1 MAFEIEVDREHIENT
16 LSVTYTMG
24 QINSYMEIIR
34 ELKEIPEDN
43 VVDIRKTIGR
53 LQDRI
58 QMLLALNP
66 EAKLELET
74 ERSEELKVDK
84 NK

>member
-1 MAFEIEVDREHIENT
+1 MAFEIEVDREHIEDT

-66 EAKLELET
+66 KAKLELET
-74 ERSEELKVDK
+74 EWSGMA
-84 NK
+84 

>member
-1 MAFEIEVDREHIENT
+1 MAFEIEVEREHIENT

-43 VVDIRKTIGR
+43 VVDVRKTIGR

-74 ERSEELKVDK
+74 ERSEGLKV
-84 NK
+84 

>member
-34 ELKEIPEDN
+34 ELKEIPEEN

-74 ERSEELKVDK
+74 ERSEGLKV
-84 NK
+84 

>member
-74 ERSEELKVDK
+74 ERSEGLNRQK
-84 NK
+84 

>member
-34 ELKEIPEDN
+34 ELKEIPEND
-43 VVDIRKTIGR
+43 VVNIKETIGR

-66 EAKLELET
+66 KAELELKT
-74 ERSEELKVDK
+74 STPEEFKI
-84 NK
+84 

>member
-43 VVDIRKTIGR
+43 VVDIRKTIRR

-74 ERSEELKVDK
+74 ERSEGLKV
-84 NK
+84 

>member
-43 VVDIRKTIGR
+43 VVDIRKTIWR
-53 LQDRI
+53 LRDRI

-74 ERSEELKVDK
+74 ERSEGLKV
-84 NK
+84 

>member
-1 MAFEIEVDREHIENT
+1 MAFEIEVNREHIEDT
-16 LSVTYTMG
+16 LCVTYTMG

-43 VVDIRKTIGR
+43 VVDIRKTIWR

-74 ERSEELKVDK
+74 ERSEGLKV
-84 NK
+84 

>member
-74 ERSEELKVDK
+74 ERSEGLNV
-84 NK
+84 

>member
-1 MAFEIEVDREHIENT
+1 MVMAFESEVDREHIENT

-34 ELKEIPEDN
+34 ELREIPEN
-43 VVDIRKTIGR
+43 EEIDIQETIGR

-66 EAKLELET
+66 KAELELKT
-74 ERSEELKVDK
+74 STPEELKI
-84 NK
+84 

>member
-43 VVDIRKTIGR
+43 VFDVRKNIGR

-58 QMLLALNP
+58 QMLLALNL

-74 ERSEELKVDK
+74 EWSGRG
-84 NK
+84 

>member
-43 VVDIRKTIGR
+43 VVDVRKTIGR

-74 ERSEELKVDK
+74 ERSEELKV
-84 NK
+84 

>member
-34 ELKEIPEDN
+34 ELKEIPEND
-43 VVDIRKTIGR
+43 VVNIKETIGR

-58 QMLLALNP
+58 QMLLVLNP
-66 EAKLELET
+66 KAELELKT
-74 ERSEELKVDK
+74 STPEELKI
-84 NK
+84 

>member
-16 LSVTYTMG
+16 LSVTYMMG

-43 VVDIRKTIGR
+43 VVDVRKTIGR

-74 ERSEELKVDK
+74 ERSEGLKI
-84 NK
+84 

>member
-34 ELKEIPEDN
+34 ELKEIPEND
-43 VVDIRKTIGR
+43 VVNIKETIGR
-53 LQDRI
+53 VQDRI

-66 EAKLELET
+66 KAELELKT
-74 ERSEELKVDK
+74 STPEELKI
-84 NK
+84 

>member
-34 ELKEIPEDN
+34 ELKEIPEND
-43 VVDIRKTIGR
+43 VVNIKETIGR

-58 QMLLALNP
+58 QMLLALNQKA
-66 EAKLELET
+66 ELELKT
-74 ERSEELKVDK
+74 STPEELKI
-84 NK
+84 

>member
-34 ELKEIPEDN
+34 ELKEIPEGN

-74 ERSEELKVDK
+74 ERSEGLKV
-84 NK
+84 

>member
-1 MAFEIEVDREHIENT
+1 MVMAFEIEVDREHIENT

-34 ELKEIPEDN
+34 ELKEIPEND
-43 VVDIRKTIGR
+43 VVDIKETIGR

-66 EAKLELET
+66 KAELELKT
-74 ERSEELKVDK
+74 STPEELKI
-84 NK
+84 

>member
-34 ELKEIPEDN
+34 ELKDIPEND
-43 VVDIRKTIGR
+43 VVNIKETIGR

-66 EAKLELET
+66 KAELELKT
-74 ERSEELKVDK
+74 STPEELKI
-84 NK
+84 

>member
-43 VVDIRKTIGR
+43 VVDIRKTIWR

-74 ERSEELKVDK
+74 ERSEGLKV
-84 NK
+84 

>member
-1 MAFEIEVDREHIENT
+1 MAFEIEVDREHIEDT

-43 VVDIRKTIGR
+43 VVDVPKTIGR

-74 ERSEELKVDK
+74 EWSGRA
-84 NK
+84 

>member
-1 MAFEIEVDREHIENT
+1 MTFEIEVDREHIENT

-74 ERSEELKVDK
+74 ERSEGLKVK
-84 NK
+84 

>member
-43 VVDIRKTIGR
+43 GVDIRKTIGR

-74 ERSEELKVDK
+74 ERSEGLKV
-84 NK
+84 

>member
-24 QINSYMEIIR
+24 QINSHKEIIR

-74 ERSEELKVDK
+74 ERSEGLKV
-84 NK
+84 

>member
-53 LQDRI
+53 LQDKI

-74 ERSEELKVDK
+74 ERSEGLKVK
-84 NK
+84 

>member
-66 EAKLELET
+66 EAKLELEK
-74 ERSEELKVDK
+74 ERSEELKI
-84 NK
+84 

>member
-24 QINSYMEIIR
+24 QINSYREIIR

-74 ERSEELKVDK
+74 ERSEGLKV
-84 NK
+84 

>member
-1 MAFEIEVDREHIENT
+1 MIMAFEIEVDREHIENT

-43 VVDIRKTIGR
+43 VVDVRKTIGR

-74 ERSEELKVDK
+74 ERSEGLKV
-84 NK
+84 

>member
-34 ELKEIPEDN
+34 ELREIPEN
-43 VVDIRKTIGR
+43 EEINIQETIGR

-66 EAKLELET
+66 KAELELKT
-74 ERSEELKVDK
+74 STPEELKI
-84 NK
+84 

>member
-53 LQDRI
+53 LQDRV

-74 ERSEELKVDK
+74 ERSEGLKV
-84 NK
+84 

>member
-1 MAFEIEVDREHIENT
+1 MAFEIEIDREHIENT

-74 ERSEELKVDK
+74 ERSEGLKVK
-84 NK
+84 

>member
-58 QMLLALNP
+58 QMLLVLNP

-74 ERSEELKVDK
+74 ERSEGLKV
-84 NK
+84 

>member
-53 LQDRI
+53 LQDKI

-74 ERSEELKVDK
+74 ERSEGLKVDK

>member
-1 MAFEIEVDREHIENT
+1 MVMAFEIEVDREHIENT

-34 ELKEIPEDN
+34 ELREIPEND
-43 VVDIRKTIGR
+43 VVNIKETIGR

-58 QMLLALNP
+58 QMLLALNSKA
-66 EAKLELET
+66 ELELKT
-74 ERSEELKVDK
+74 STPEELKI
-84 NK
+84 

>member
-34 ELKEIPEDN
+34 ELREIPEND
-43 VVDIRKTIGR
+43 VVNIKETIGR

-66 EAKLELET
+66 KAELELKTSTPEG
-74 ERSEELKVDK
+74 LKR
-84 NK
+84 

>member
-74 ERSEELKVDK
+74 QRSEGLKV
-84 NK
+84 

>member
-43 VVDIRKTIGR
+43 MVDIRKTIGR

-74 ERSEELKVDK
+74 ERSEGLKV
-84 NK
+84 